1 MTKFMWVAVGCT
13 ALLWSSVSS
22 AQPACPGDCN
32 DDNTVAI
39 NELITCVNIAL
50 ETSAVSTC
58 PTCDVNGDGM
68 VAINELI
75 AAVGVAL
82 LPSCPT
88 GGATCGDGTMQTGE
102 ECDDGNNFGGDG
114 CAANCTTEDSRVGVF
129 NPDQT
134 VAVVQTEAI
143 PITLNLTGQQTFR
156 TGHARDTATTLESG
170 GTIGAGEIPAVI
182 KADELLFDPVKRHRP
197 GVRLRARH
205 PGRGVRPWHLR
216 QRVDRLRRRR
226 PDQHRLPHGAGPQ
239 HHPGLPGQFPPGH
252 A

>member
-1 MTKFMWVAVGCT
+1 MKKFMWVAVGCT

-39 NELITCVNIAL
+39 NELSTCVNIAL

-82 LPSCPT
+82 LPSCP
-88 GGATCGDGTMQTGE
+88 GIGNPTCGDSTMDSGE

-114 CAANCTTEDSRVGVF
+114 CAANCTTGRFARRRVQSG
-129 NPDQT
+129 QT
-134 VAVVQTEAI
+134 IAVVQTGEAI

-156 TGHARDTATTLESG
+156 TGRPRPRRPSRNG
-170 GTIGAGEIPAVI
+170 GTISARRDSGGHQGPMSCSSIRSASPAWCAPACAASRSI
-182 KADELLFDPVKRHRP
+182 
-197 GVRLRARH
+197 
-205 PGRGVRPWHLR
+205 VRPWHLR
-216 QRVDRLRRRR
+216 QRVDR
-226 PDQHRLPHGAGPQ
+226 PATPA
-239 HHPGLPGQFPPGH
+239 
-252 A
+252 